1 MTSLL
6 TRIGLAAIVALTGI
20 SATASTAAASDRGF
34 GINGNGIYVQYYDR
48 HRDRDRDRDWRRHHG
63 RPGCSPERALN
74 KAERMG
80 LRRVRIAD
88 MSRRAVVVVGRDRN
102 GRDRVVFANE
112 RGCPVIRR

>member
-6 TRIGLAAIVALTGI
+6 TRIGLAALVALSGI

-34 GINGNGIYVQYYDR
+34 GINGNGIYVQYN
-48 HRDRDRDRDWRRHHG
+48 DRDRDWRRHHG
-63 RPGCSPERALN
+63 RPGCSPARALD

-88 MSRRAVVVVGRDRN
+88 ASRRAIVVVGRDRH

>member
-6 TRIGLAAIVALTGI
+6 TRIGLAAIVGLSGI
-20 SATASTAAASDRGF
+20 SATASTAAASERGF
-34 GINGNGIYVQYYDR
+34 GPNGNGLYVQYYERHDDR
-48 HRDRDRDRDWRRHHG
+48 GRDWRRHHD
-63 RPGCSPERALN
+63 RPGCSPGRALD

-80 LRRVRIAD
+80 LRRARIVDA
-88 MSRRAVVVVGRDRN
+88 SRRAIVVVGRDRH

>member
-6 TRIGLAAIVALTGI
+6 TRIGLAAIVALSGI

-48 HRDRDRDRDWRRHHG
+48 HHDRDRDWRRHHG
-63 RPGCSPERALN
+63 RPGCSPARALD

-80 LRRVRIAD
+80 LRRVRVVDA
-88 MSRRAVVVVGRDRN
+88 SRRAIVVVGRDRH

>member
-6 TRIGLAAIVALTGI
+6 TRIGLAALVALSGI

-48 HRDRDRDRDWRRHHG
+48 HHDRDWRRHHG
-63 RPGCSPERALN
+63 RPGCSPARALD

-80 LRRVRIAD
+80 LRRVRVVDA
-88 MSRRAVVVVGRDRN
+88 SRRAIVVVGRDRH

>member
-6 TRIGLAAIVALTGI
+6 TRIGLAAIVAVSAI

-48 HRDRDRDRDWRRHHG
+48 HHGPDRDWRRHHD
-63 RPGCSPERALN
+63 RPGCSPSRALD

-88 MSRRAVVVVGRDRN
+88 VSRRAVVVVGRDRH

-112 RGCPVIRR
+112 RGCPVVRR

>member
-6 TRIGLAAIVALTGI
+6 TRIGLAALVALSGI
-20 SATASTAAASDRGF
+20 SATATTAAASDRGF

-48 HRDRDRDRDWRRHHG
+48 HHDRDRDWRRHHG
-63 RPGCSPERALN
+63 RPGCSPSRALN

-80 LRRVRIAD
+80 LRRVRIVDA
-88 MSRRAVVVVGRDRN
+88 SRRAIVVVGRDRH

-112 RGCPVIRR
+112 RGCPIIRR